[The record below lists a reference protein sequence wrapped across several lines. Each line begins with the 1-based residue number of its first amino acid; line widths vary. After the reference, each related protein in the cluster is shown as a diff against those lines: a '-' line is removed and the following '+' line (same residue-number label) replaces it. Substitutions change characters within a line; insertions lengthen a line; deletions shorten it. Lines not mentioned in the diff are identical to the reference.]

1 MMLNKKLSQKESISE
16 ADKHWLDHEANTV
29 DEEHVLQDLE
39 TASDYKRGFECL
51 TKMERK

>member
-1 MMLNKKLSQKESISE
+1 MMLNKKLSEKESISE

-29 DEEHVLQDLE
+29 DKGHVLQDLE